1 MVPAFSLLGRD
12 RLLLPLGLRGG
23 KTGGADEEELEVGLK
38 VAVVLKEEV
47 DGRLVMVGGSP
58 RCDTALP
65 GERDP
70 DCEGCHELS

>member
-1 MVPAFSLLGRD
+1 MVPAFSLPGRD

-23 KTGGADEEELEVGLK
+23 KTGGADVEEML
-38 VAVVLKEEV
+38 VVLKVELV
-47 DGRLVMVGGSP
+47 DGRLVMV

>member
-23 KTGGADEEELEVGLK
+23 KTGGADEEELEMVLK
-38 VAVVLKEEV
+38 EEVVLKVEV
-47 DGRLVMVGGSP
+47 DGRLVIVGGSL
-58 RCDTALP
+58 RCDTAL
-65 GERDP
+65 P

>member
-1 MVPAFSLLGRD
+1 MVPAFSLPGRD

-23 KTGGADEEELEVGLK
+23 KTGGADVEELD
-38 VAVVLKEEV
+38 VVLKEEV
-47 DGRLVMVGGSP
+47 DGRLVMV